1 MLIRLFNISVSIVYA
16 RILSVS
22 ASADKLEEQFGLDK
36 DSLKLSF
43 LLIGAKNILKRFKL
57 CEL

>member
-16 RILSVS
+16 RILCFN
-22 ASADKLEEQFGLDK
+22 SADKLEEQFSLEK